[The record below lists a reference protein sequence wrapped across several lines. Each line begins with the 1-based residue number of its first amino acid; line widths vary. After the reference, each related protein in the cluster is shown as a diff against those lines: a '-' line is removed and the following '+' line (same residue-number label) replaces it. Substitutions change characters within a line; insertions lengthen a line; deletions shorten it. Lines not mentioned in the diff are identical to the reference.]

1 MRLHWIRWNEAM
13 CKTMLFLVH
22 INIACLGAG
31 CAPFDRTFER
41 TYKFTLVPAS
51 VAVHIANMGDAII
64 EDTWDGEHEI
74 DLAQNY
80 NSGDEFSE
88 DISVEGEPVVSEKL
102 SKKRKKFEEFKLKK
116 KLKLQEEPVVEA
128 QKAAV
133 AKQQSK
139 AQPFQPEEMLAMFE
153 AHRPGNIGHSNEADF
168 SVSDF
173 VYAGLDE
180 GSTTKS
186 EKNKKVCSFV
196 RALSA
201 NMPGYKKLLL
211 NKAPSKEDYG
221 CPLLLVVCSSAIRA
235 TQVIKSM
242 SAKLIKCKIAKLFAK
257 HFKVEEQMEMLSKEY
272 FPIALGTPNRIAK
285 LIEVGALSLRRTAL
299 VLLDVTP
306 DSKQFT
312 LLTLNEVKAD
322 TYRLLYNHVLPEKGH
337 LKLAMVRE

>member
-1 MRLHWIRWNEAM
+1 MPVKRLLVLIKHQLFRCVLHTIRPNLRENPSGL
-13 CKTMLFLVH
+13 KIFILV
-22 INIACLGAG
+22 
-31 CAPFDRTFER
+31 T
-41 TYKFTLVPAS
+41 AS

-116 KLKLQEEPVVEA
+116 KLKLQEEPAVEA

-153 AHRPGNIGHSNEADF
+153 AHRPGNIGHSNGTDF

-173 VYAGLDE
+173 VFAGLDE

-211 NKAPSKEDYG
+211 NKASSKEDHG

-322 TYRLLYNHVLPEKGH
+322 TYKLLYNHVLPEKGH